1 MNVIE
6 QNERQNDNI
15 IILKFRIYKNTS
27 IMINRVFQILLLLT
41 IFTISTEAGED
52 SYFKFRI
59 YKDFIKEI
67 FEKNLKMLFERTEK
81 IQLKDIPIIELET

>member
-1 MNVIE
+1 
-6 QNERQNDNI
+6 
-15 IILKFRIYKNTS
+15 
-27 IMINRVFQILLLLT
+27 MI
-41 IFTISTEAGED
+41 SMAGED

-81 IQLKDIPIIELET
+81 IQLKDIPI